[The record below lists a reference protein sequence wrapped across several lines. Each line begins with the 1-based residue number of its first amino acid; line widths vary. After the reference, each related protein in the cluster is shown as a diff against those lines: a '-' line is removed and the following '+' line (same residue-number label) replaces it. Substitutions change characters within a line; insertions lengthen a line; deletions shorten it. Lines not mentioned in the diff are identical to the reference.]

1 MASPSSR
8 VELLNHCLRR
18 LGAPVIEIN
27 VDDQQLEDRLD
38 DALQFFREYNSDAT
52 VRTYLKHQLT
62 QSDFNNGYITVSDN
76 VYFVKKVFPFNGVSG
91 GSSSTANFFDIK
103 YQIAL
108 NDVYDLN
115 TFVGDLAYL
124 EQINQ
129 YLALLDM
136 KLTGHPQMTFNRL
149 QNRVYIHGALDS
161 DSVDLSVGDF
171 VVLETFNIVDGETFT
186 DVYND
191 IFLKDYLTQL
201 IKQQWGANL
210 SKFEGMQLPGGVTLN
225 GKVIYDEATQ
235 ELERLEEKVRS
246 NYELPV
252 DFFLG

>member
-62 QSDFNNGYITVSDN
+62 QEDFTNGYITISDN
-76 VYFVKKVFPFNGVSG
+76 VYFIKKVLPFGGVIGGG
-91 GSSSTANFFDIK
+91 GSSAANFFDVK

-108 NDVYDLN
+108 NDIYNLN
-115 TFVGDLAYL
+115 TFIGDLAYL

-129 YLALLDM
+129 YLALIDM
-136 KLTGHPQMTFNRL
+136 KLTGHPQISFNRL
-149 QNRVYIHGALDS
+149 QNRLYVHGALDS
-161 DSVDLSVGDF
+161 NSQLSAGDYI
-171 VVLETFNIVDGETFT
+171 VLEAFNIVDGETHT

-191 IFLKDYLTQL
+191 MFLKEYLTQL
-201 IKQQWGANL
+201 IKRQWGANL

-225 GKVIYDEATQ
+225 GRIIYEEATQ
-235 ELERLEEKVRS
+235 EILRLEEQVRL

-252 DFFLG
+252 DFFVG